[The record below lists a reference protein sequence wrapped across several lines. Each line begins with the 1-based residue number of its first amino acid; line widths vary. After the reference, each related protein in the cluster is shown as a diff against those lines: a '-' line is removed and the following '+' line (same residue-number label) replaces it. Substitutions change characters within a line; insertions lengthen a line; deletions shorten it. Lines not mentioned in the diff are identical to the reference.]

1 MVGAMSSSNSVRF
14 LKILIKR
21 LEKKAFE
28 IFPEKET
35 RQKEGTFFT
44 EKCSVAFY
52 FQYTLF
58 KIGIICEF

>member
-1 MVGAMSSSNSVRF
+1 MEKTAYRLSGATTP
-14 LKILIKR
+14 IICIY
-21 LEKKAFE
+21 A